1 MFAPAGGSIRGAA
14 VSDRDRNY
22 MEVLAYLEKARLAI
36 GTVDPRFS
44 YYERMT
50 WQAIF
55 DDGALAELQE
65 RIRRE
70 GGLW

>member
-1 MFAPAGGSIRGAA
+1 M
-14 VSDRDRNY
+14 SDRERNY

-36 GTVDPRFS
+36 GTVNPRFS
-44 YYERMT
+44 YYERMIR
-50 WQAIF
+50 QAIF
-55 DDGALAELQE
+55 DDDALAELQE

>member
-1 MFAPAGGSIRGAA
+1 M
-14 VSDRDRNY
+14 SDRERNY

-36 GTVDPRFS
+36 GTVNPRFS
-44 YYERMT
+44 CYERMIR
-50 WQAIF
+50 QAIF
-55 DDGALAELQE
+55 DDDALAELQE

>member
-1 MFAPAGGSIRGAA
+1 M
-14 VSDRDRNY
+14 SDRDRDY
-22 MEVLAYLEKARLAI
+22 MELLAHLEKARRAI
-36 GTVDPRFS
+36 GTTNPRFS
-44 YYERMT
+44 YYERMIR
-50 WQAIF
+50 QAIV

>member
-1 MFAPAGGSIRGAA
+1 M
-14 VSDRDRNY
+14 SDRESNY
-22 MEVLAYLEKARLAI
+22 MEVLAYLGKARLAI
-36 GTVDPRFS
+36 GTVNPRFS
-44 YYERMT
+44 YYERMI